1 MHISYKLVKQ
11 AVSHFVVLDL
21 ELDHAHVDRF
31 GDDAEVVWVF
41 LLRGKRQKDVDESPS
56 FQLQHKPRFKHEI
69 ALMFTS
75 FCPDLEVVNRLKDR
89 PQPRPQLL
97 FRRQFLALPLG
108 SSLV

>member
-31 GDDAEVVWVF
+31 GDDAEGVGVF
-41 LLRGKRQKDVDESPS
+41 LLRRKRQKDVDESPP
-56 FQLQHKPRFKHEI
+56 FQLQHEPRVKHEI
-69 ALMFTS
+69 AFMSTS
-75 FCPDLEVVNRLKDR
+75 FCPDLEVVNSFKDR

-97 FRRQFLALPLG
+97 FR
-108 SSLV
+108 